1 MRRTFF
7 EPTRKRVM
15 MPVFGLASGL
25 TMMALALTA
34 SAKDGAP
41 ASDSL
46 STPILP
52 VQSVMGNQTAGAKA
66 GIGGIKGR
74 LKTKRWFEV
83 GIASW
88 YGLRFQGR
96 ETAGGEIYDMNTMT
110 CAHPTLPMGTW
121 LRVTNL
127 KNRRSAYVR
136 VNDRGPVV
144 DGRIVDLS
152 YAAAHAVG
160 LVGIGKVKLEAVGE
174 GDPDL
179 DRALVAQMQI
189 PIHFNT
195 LAQMTP

>member
-25 TMMALALTA
+25 TMMALTA

-41 ASDSL
+41 AGDITN
-46 STPILP
+46 TPILP
-52 VQSVMGNQTAGAKA
+52 AQTIASTQSTGAKA
-66 GIGGIKGR
+66 GLRSR
-74 LKTKRWFEV
+74 LKAKRWLEV

-127 KNRRSAYVR
+127 KNRRTAYVR

-152 YAAAHAVG
+152 YAAAQAVG
-160 LVGIGKVKLEAVGE
+160 LSGVGRVKLESVGE

-189 PIHFNT
+189 PIHFNA
-195 LAQMTP
+195 LVPMTP

>member
-1 MRRTFF
+1 MRRTIF
-7 EPTRKRVM
+7 EGTRKRVM
-15 MPVFGLASGL
+15 LPVFGLASGL

-41 ASDSL
+41 ASDGL
-46 STPILP
+46 RIPIQPAQAIAGTQST
-52 VQSVMGNQTAGAKA
+52 GAKA
-66 GIGGIKGR
+66 GLRGQRKA
-74 LKTKRWFEV
+74 KRWFEV
-83 GIASW
+83 GVASW

-127 KNRRSAYVR
+127 RNHRTAFVR

-152 YAAAHAVG
+152 YAAAQAVG
-160 LVGIGKVKLEAVGE
+160 LSGVGKVKLESVGE

-179 DRALVAQMQI
+179 DRALVAQMQL
-189 PIHFNT
+189 PIHFDA
-195 LAQMTP
+195 LEPQAR

>member
-1 MRRTFF
+1 
-7 EPTRKRVM
+7 M

-41 ASDSL
+41 ASDSAA
-46 STPILP
+46 TPIQP
-52 VQSVMGNQTAGAKA
+52 ARTVASTQSTGAKA
-66 GIGGIKGR
+66 GFRSR
-74 LKTKRWFEV
+74 LKARRWLEV

-96 ETAGGEIYDMNTMT
+96 QTAGGEIYDMNTMT

-127 KNRRSAYVR
+127 KNRRTAFVR

-152 YAAAHAVG
+152 YAAAQAVG
-160 LVGIGKVKLEAVGE
+160 LSGVGRVKLESVGE

-179 DRALVAQMQI
+179 NRALVAQMQI
-189 PIHFNT
+189 PIRFNV
-195 LAQMTP
+195 LVPMTP

>member
-34 SAKDGAP
+34 SAKDGTP
-41 ASDSL
+41 ASDTAT
-46 STPILP
+46 TPIQP
-52 VQSVMGNQTAGAKA
+52 AQTVAITQSTGAKA
-66 GIGGIKGR
+66 GKSR
-74 LKTKRWFEV
+74 SKAKRWLEV
-83 GIASW
+83 GMASW

-127 KNRRSAYVR
+127 KNRRTAFVR

-152 YAAAHAVG
+152 YAAAQAIGLSGVG
-160 LVGIGKVKLEAVGE
+160 RVKLESVGE

-179 DRALVAQMQI
+179 NRALVAQMQI
-189 PIHFNT
+189 PIRFNV
-195 LAQMTP
+195 LVPMTP